1 MTLHPSE
8 SYTYQVE
15 ARNDELTKLLAE
27 AGNYLARAQEVFTA
41 ATGEVDPEVASLIE
55 RIRRAVG

>member
-1 MTLHPSE
+1 MTLHPAE

-15 ARNDELTKLLAE
+15 ARNNELAALLSE

-41 ATGEVDPEVASLIE
+41 ATGEDHPEVESLIE